1 MFLDIAKIIVILM
14 IMIEWI
20 LVLEDMVRERNG
32 TRLVKSEKFIKYTEK
47 KDNFLNT
54 AMLLSPGATKK
65 YRYIDITSMIG
76 DI

>member
-20 LVLEDMVRERNG
+20 LVLEDMVRERKG
-32 TRLVKSEKFIKYTEK
+32 TRLVKCEKNIKYTDK
-47 KDNFLNT
+47 KDDFTNT

-65 YRYIDITSMIG
+65 YRYIDTTSMIG
-76 DI
+76 DV